1 LRKHFLYQKRVDEA
15 SAEIIKID
23 HNLLERHEN
32 EDYVFTF
39 AAIATW
45 SGKVPELQEAKK
57 LLEELETTEPYF
69 NERRLTLLLG
79 ITTALTSGIVS
90 EEAKVASKPEGG
102 IASASSNFLL
112 LQPNFMGIGINFNAI
127 IDYFLKKKPGS

>member
-1 LRKHFLYQKRVDEA
+1 
-15 SAEIIKID
+15 
-23 HNLLERHEN
+23 
-32 EDYVFTF
+32 
-39 AAIATW
+39 
-45 SGKVPELQEAKK
+45 
-57 LLEELETTEPYF
+57 
-69 NERRLTLLLG
+69 LTLLLG